1 MRRSAHP
8 YHRRKSN
15 RRRVRQK
22 DVPVPPSVSAAN
34 SVPTEIAVTDHALLR
49 YLERFEGVD
58 IAAAGE
64 RLRRRLCSG
73 ERISKAIEFA
83 GTAPHRIRVNGA
95 TFCLCNGR
103 VVTCYP

>member
-1 MRRSAHP
+1 MRRRAHA
-8 YHRRKSN
+8 HRRRKPN
-15 RRRVRQK
+15 RCQARQK
-22 DVPVPPSVSAAN
+22 DAPVSPSGSAAN
-34 SVPTEIAVTDHALLR
+34 PVPTDVAVTDHALLR

-73 ERISKAIEFA
+73 EGVSRAIEFA
-83 GTAPHRIRVNGA
+83 GAAPHRIRVDGA